1 MWRIPFILI
10 VLSSIPSVSVS
21 VSVCLCLP
29 PPHRFMFFADIF
41 CCIWRASLDGN
52 NPLEIYTVP
61 IPYSTN
67 EILDLSVDILNSS
80 LYWNVD
86 GAVYRSDLSG
96 GGVEHV
102 VRTLTNP
109 ASLSVGNGTLYLSR
123 KNNNGNNGSI
133 FSYSLGS
140 SLLSTVIENNSLD
153 PGDISAFLPK
163 SFVMSG

>member
-1 MWRIPFILI
+1 M
-10 VLSSIPSVSVS
+10 
-21 VSVCLCLP
+21 
-29 PPHRFMFFADIF
+29 
-41 CCIWRASLDGN
+41 
-52 NPLEIYTVP
+52 
-61 IPYSTN
+61 
-67 EILDLSVDILNSS
+67 
-80 LYWNVD
+80 
-86 GAVYRSDLSG
+86 YRSDLSG